1 MYFVWSRAD
10 GSVAPGIRSNSMSGD
25 LHPAPGPETAK
36 IADLGLP
43 APRNRPWRRLLARLA
58 WPVLKRQIDVN
69 HWTEAQLADVRA
81 QVADAQVRLQGIEGA
96 VHVRVEQ
103 LNEAQ
108 KTLERFES
116 TLETVGEILRRHE
129 KAIGNAQEQSF
140 ARQVASEGIIR
151 REMGELALELN
162 DFRSTYAMS
171 MASILPKLAATELVS
186 DRRPVAGS
194 VTEEHSK
201 SREHSGPASDLG
213 AFDVA
218 LAEAFRGP
226 ELVIRDRVREY
237 LPDLEPAGSLGPILD
252 VGCGR
257 GELLQV
263 LKQAGVE
270 AYGIDS
276 NALCVSACQERDL
289 SVLEIDAQSHL
300 ESVQESSLGAVTAIH
315 VVEHLA
321 IEELVWF
328 VDLCMRAIKPGGKLI
343 FETPNPENLMVASLS
358 FYLDPTHRRPLPP
371 DLLKFILASRGIVEI
386 EVRRL
391 ARGERALADPMDGEP
406 WFGDV
411 KPAVDVLNAHFAAPS
426 DYAVIATRP

>member
-1 MYFVWSRAD
+1 
-10 GSVAPGIRSNSMSGD
+10 MSGD
-25 LHPAPGPETAK
+25 LPPDRGPETSNL
-36 IADLGLP
+36 ADLGFP
-43 APRNRPWRRLLARLA
+43 VPRNRPWRRLLARLA

-69 HWTEAQLADVRA
+69 HWTEAQLTDVRA
-81 QVADAQVRLQGIEGA
+81 QLADTQARLQGIEGTI
-96 VHVRVEQ
+96 HVRVEQ
-103 LNEAQ
+103 MNEAQ

-129 KAIGNAQEQSF
+129 KAISIAQEQGF

-186 DRRPVAGS
+186 DRRPAAGS
-194 VTEEHSK
+194 VTEERSE
-201 SREHSGPASDLG
+201 SREDSGPRSDLG

-226 ELVIRDRVREY
+226 ELVIQDRVREY
-237 LPDLEPAGSLGPILD
+237 LPDLEPAGALGPILD

-276 NALCVSACQERDL
+276 NPLCVSACVERDL
-289 SVLEIDAQSHL
+289 SALEVDARSHM
-300 ESVQESSLGAVTAIH
+300 ESVRESSLGAVTAIH

-321 IEELVWF
+321 IEELVRF

-343 FETPNPENLMVASLS
+343 FETPNPENLNGGLPELLS
-358 FYLDPTHRRPLPP
+358 RPDPSATPP
-371 DLLKFILASRGIVEI
+371 AGPVE
-386 EVRRL
+386 VHP
-391 ARGERALADPMDGEP
+391 G
-406 WFGDV
+406 
-411 KPAVDVLNAHFAAPS
+411 
-426 DYAVIATRP
+426 

>member
-1 MYFVWSRAD
+1 M
-10 GSVAPGIRSNSMSGD
+10 
-25 LHPAPGPETAK
+25 
-36 IADLGLP
+36 
-43 APRNRPWRRLLARLA
+43 

-69 HWTEAQLADVRA
+69 HWSEAQLADVRA
-81 QVADAQVRLQGIEGA
+81 QVADTQGRLLEIEGTIRGRLQ
-96 VHVRVEQ
+96 Q
-103 LNEAQ
+103 LDEAQ

-116 TLETVGEILRRHE
+116 TLETVAEILRRHE
-129 KAIGNAQEQSF
+129 KAIGIAQEQDF
-140 ARQVASEGIIR
+140 ARQVASEGVMR
-151 REMGELALELN
+151 REMSELALELN

-171 MASILPKLAATELVS
+171 MASIMPKLAAAELVF
-186 DRRPVAGS
+186 DRRPATEEVAG
-194 VTEEHSK
+194 EQAKPRKHQ
-201 SREHSGPASDLG
+201 GPDADLS

-226 ELVIRDRVREY
+226 ELVIRDRVRDY
-237 LPDLEPAGSLGPILD
+237 LPDLEPAGALGPILD

-257 GELLQV
+257 GELLQE

-276 NALCVSACQERDL
+276 NELCVKACQERDL
-289 SVLEIDAQSHL
+289 SVLGVDARAHL
-300 ESVQESSLGAVTAIH
+300 ESVKESSLGAVTAIH

-321 IEELVWF
+321 IEELVRF
-328 VDLCMRAIKPGGKLI
+328 VDLCIRAIRPGGKLI

-358 FYLDPTHRRPLPP
+358 FYLDPTHQRPLPP
-371 DLLKFILASRGIVEI
+371 DLLKFILASRGIVDI

-391 ARGERALADPMDGEP
+391 ARGERALADPIEGEP

-411 KPAVDVLNAHFAAPS
+411 KPAIDVLNAHFAAPS